1 MFLSTAEWLVNLIRC
16 LAYFNSFPHA
26 SAQSEAWPLHV
37 PNSKESEEGQ
47 LMT

>member
-1 MFLSTAEWLVNLIRC
+1 MFLSTAEWLANLIRC

-37 PNSKESEEGQ
+37 PNSKESEEGE